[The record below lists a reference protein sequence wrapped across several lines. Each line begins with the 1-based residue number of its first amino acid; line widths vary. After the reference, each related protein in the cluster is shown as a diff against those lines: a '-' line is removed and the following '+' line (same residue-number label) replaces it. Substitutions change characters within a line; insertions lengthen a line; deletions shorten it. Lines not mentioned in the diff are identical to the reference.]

1 VHGRAA
7 SIGQQINEARRDFV
21 IEDDFDFITSRIASL
36 PTAKGPGAHWAQH
49 RQPSRPDDN
58 LTLEK

>member
-1 VHGRAA
+1 
-7 SIGQQINEARRDFV
+7 V

-49 RQPSRPDDN
+49 HQPSRPDDN
-58 LTLEK
+58 LTREK